1 MNCFSYLK
9 MQGRFLRRARDEALE
24 FNGVLFCYTLAEKY
38 NFGKPKL
45 LQVLASVGKL
55 VEELNEGTKFLTFED
70 MKKLLKD
77 EYDLIVM
84 EGVRQDVD

>member
-1 MNCFSYLK
+1 MKCAADSK

-24 FNGVLFCYTLAEKY
+24 FYGVLFCYTLAEKY

-55 VEELNEGTKFLTFED
+55 VEELDEGTKFLTFDD